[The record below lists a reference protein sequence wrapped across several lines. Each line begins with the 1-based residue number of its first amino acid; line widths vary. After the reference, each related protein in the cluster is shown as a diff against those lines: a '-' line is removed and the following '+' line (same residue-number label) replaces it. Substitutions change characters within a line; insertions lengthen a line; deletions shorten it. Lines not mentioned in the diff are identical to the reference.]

1 MHLNRTVLGEL
12 DGVGEQV
19 FQYLAQAPRVG
30 LQARRYVG
38 IDGAGERQSLLPGQW
53 TQRVEQGGQR
63 FGGGDGFDVHVGLA
77 RFDLGEVE
85 NVVDQYEQ
93 VVAGGIDRL
102 RVFHLLGA
110 QVAGLVVAQQL
121 GQNERGIERGTQFV
135 AHVGQKL
142 ALVLAGQFKFPGLGG
157 QNLLGHK
164 QLFALLFQLA
174 GLLFQLRVGL
184 LQFGLVQLHLGLRSL
199 ERAALLLQLF
209 VGYAQLFLLRLQL
222 L

>member
-1 MHLNRTVLGEL
+1 M
-12 DGVGEQV
+12 
-19 FQYLAQAPRVG
+19 
-30 LQARRYVG
+30 
-38 IDGAGERQSLLPGQW
+38 SGQR
-53 TQRVEQGGQR
+53 TQRVKQGGQR

-121 GQNERGIERGTQFV
+121 GQDERGVERGAQFV

-142 ALVLAGQFKFPGLGG
+142 AFVLAGQLKFSCFGR
-157 QNLLGHK
+157 QNLLGHE

-174 GLLFQLRVGL
+174 GLLLQLCVGL
-184 LQFGLVQLHLGLRSL
+184 LQFGLLQLHLGLRSL
-199 ERAALLLQLF
+199 ERAALLLQFL

-222 L
+222 FGLALRLAQQAFQLAAVERRANRQPQHF